1 MMVVVV
7 CTASVSVGSCW
18 ELHVHH
24 WLVWK
29 VFRFAVIFWWSV
41 GSVSHQVAIWKTV
54 IMHIAICKFLLVL
67 IHFVQFWTHM
77 SVGTSSSYLPSKDMS
92 TLCSGSWLSVSTN
105 RVWSAHISLVD
116 LSNHLHLISIIH
128 HKLFGIS
135 SIYRSHSLTSS
146 CSTSLYWPLKHD
158 LALRW
163 DGRYLV
169 VIFLNRRQIYIN
181 SINILLI

>member
-1 MMVVVV
+1 
-7 CTASVSVGSCW
+7 
-18 ELHVHH
+18 
-24 WLVWK
+24 
-29 VFRFAVIFWWSV
+29 V